1 MDQAYGHRIEAQN
14 WSKTLSGDSGEAVTP
29 AGGRWPPKLQHL
41 WVVDFSEAQ
50 KASNATQSFL
60 KTWGGQDKVMTQ
72 VFPLTSWYVYGADK
86 ICAIVF
92 LISLMASKQEGLIAF
107 GPDIIDMM

>member
-1 MDQAYGHRIEAQN
+1 M
-14 WSKTLSGDSGEAVTP
+14 
-29 AGGRWPPKLQHL
+29 
-41 WVVDFSEAQ
+41 
-50 KASNATQSFL
+50 
-60 KTWGGQDKVMTQ
+60 MTQ

>member
-1 MDQAYGHRIEAQN
+1 
-14 WSKTLSGDSGEAVTP
+14 
-29 AGGRWPPKLQHL
+29 
-41 WVVDFSEAQ
+41 
-50 KASNATQSFL
+50 
-60 KTWGGQDKVMTQ
+60 MTQ

-107 GPDIIDMM
+107 GPDIIDMMLSASKPLKQIQLAGMHKTFPCLYFEY